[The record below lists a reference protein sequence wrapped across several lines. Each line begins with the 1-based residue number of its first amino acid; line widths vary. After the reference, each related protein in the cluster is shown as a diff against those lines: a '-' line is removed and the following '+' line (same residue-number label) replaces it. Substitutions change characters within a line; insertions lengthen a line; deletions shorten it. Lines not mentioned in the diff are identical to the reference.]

1 MHPWRR
7 VALGSGASTRV
18 AEAVMST
25 DRHEII
31 YLDYAAATPV
41 DPEVARAMANYLT
54 GDGVFAN
61 PASDHGPGRQ
71 AAEALA
77 LARLRVAA
85 LIGAESG
92 EIVFTSGATEA
103 NNLAIAGAA
112 RWRRAHGRGQ
122 RIVTVR
128 TEHKSVLATCAALA
142 DEGFEVCYLDVD
154 PDGLLDPAA
163 LDAVVDDNTALVS
176 VMHVNN
182 ETGVAQNL
190 AALAARVKAAGAL
203 LHVDAVQSAGRLPL
217 DVRVLPVDLLSLSAH
232 KLYGPKG
239 VGALY
244 IRQRPRV
251 RLCPLLHGGGQEA
264 GLRPGTVPVHQAVG
278 MGLAYE
284 LAAQRGEAD
293 TLRLEALRQRLCE
306 SLAAL
311 GGVVLNG
318 REDGAGHIL
327 NVSFVGVQGESLTYE
342 LQAAGL
348 AVASGSACT
357 TMSSQAPSHVLQAM
371 GRPQALAHAAIRLSL
386 GRSTTDRE
394 IDTAAERIRHRV
406 QALRALSPLWRDW
419 CRGRSLQALYETI
432 TPLTVLENSPGARNF
447 EAT

>member
-1 MHPWRR
+1 MN
-7 VALGSGASTRV
+7 
-18 AEAVMST
+18 AE
-25 DRHEII
+25 RHEII

-61 PASDHGPGRQ
+61 PASDHAPGRQ

-77 LARLRVAA
+77 MARCCVAA

-92 EIVFTSGATEA
+92 EIIFTSGATEA

-112 RWRRAHGRGQ
+112 RWRRAHGRG
-122 RIVTVR
+122 RRVVTVR
-128 TEHKSVLATCAALA
+128 TEHKSVLETCVALA
-142 DEGFEVCYLDVD
+142 REGFDVRYLDVD
-154 PDGLLDPAA
+154 PEGLLDLAA
-163 LDAVVDDNTALVS
+163 LDGVLNDDTALVS

-182 ETGVAQNL
+182 ETGVVQNL
-190 AALAARVKAAGAL
+190 AALAARIKAAGAL

-251 RLCPLLHGGGQEA
+251 RLDPLLRGGGQEA
-264 GLRPGTVPVHQAVG
+264 GLRPGTVPVHQVVG
-278 MGLAYE
+278 MGVAYE
-284 LAAQRGEAD
+284 LAAQRHEAD
-293 TLRLEALRQRLCE
+293 ALRLKALRQRLRE
-306 SLAAL
+306 SLAEL

-318 REDGAGHIL
+318 REDGAAHIL
-327 NVSFVGVQGESLTYE
+327 NVSFAGVQGEALAYE

-357 TMSSQAPSHVLQAM
+357 AASNRASSHVLQAM
-371 GRPQALAHAAIRLSL
+371 GRPQALAHAAVRFSL
-386 GRSTTDRE
+386 GRSTTERE
-394 IDTAAERIRHRV
+394 IDAAVERIRYRLRP
-406 QALRALSPLWRDW
+406 LRALSPLWHDW
-419 CRGRSLQALYETI
+419 CRGRSLQALYETV
-432 TPLTVLENSPGARNF
+432 TPLTVLESPPGARNL
-447 EAT
+447 ETT

>member
-1 MHPWRR
+1 
-7 VALGSGASTRV
+7 
-18 AEAVMST
+18 MSA
-25 DRHEII
+25 RQHETI
-31 YLDYAAATPV
+31 YLDYAATTPV
-41 DPEVARAMANYLT
+41 DPEVVRAMANYLS

-61 PASDHGPGRQ
+61 PASEHAPGQQ

-77 LARLRVAA
+77 VARLRVAA
-85 LIGAESG
+85 LVGAEPG

-112 RWRRAHGRGQ
+112 RWRRRHGRGQ

-128 TEHKSVLATCAALA
+128 TEHKSVLETCTALA
-142 DEGFEVCYLDVD
+142 AEGFAVSYLDVGA
-154 PDGLLDPAA
+154 DGRLDPAA
-163 LDAVVDDNTALVS
+163 LDAVLDDDTALVS

-182 ETGVAQNL
+182 ETGVVQDL
-190 AALAARVKAAGAL
+190 AALATRVKAVGAL
-203 LHVDAVQSAGRLPL
+203 LHVDAVQSIGGEPL
-217 DVRVLPVDLLSLSAH
+217 DVRALPVDLVSLSAH

-278 MGLAYE
+278 MGVACE
-284 LAAQRGEAD
+284 LAAQRRASD
-293 TLRLEALRQRLCE
+293 ALWLKGLHQRLRE

-318 REDGAGHIL
+318 REDGAAHIL
-327 NVSFVGVQGESLTYE
+327 NVSFVGIQGETLAYE
-342 LQAAGL
+342 LQAADL

-357 TMSSQAPSHVLQAM
+357 AALSNRAPSHVLQAM
-371 GRPQALAHAAIRLSL
+371 GRPAALAHAAVRFSL
-386 GRSTTDRE
+386 GRSITGHE
-394 IDTAAERIRHRV
+394 IDTAVERIRCRL
-406 QALRALSPLWRDW
+406 QSLRRFSPLWRDW
-419 CRGRSLQALYETI
+419 CRGRSLQALYETA
-432 TPLTVLENSPGARNF
+432 TPLTVLENSPGARKR
-447 EAT
+447 EIT

>member
-1 MHPWRR
+1 M
-7 VALGSGASTRV
+7 S
-18 AEAVMST
+18 AEQ
-25 DRHEII
+25 HETI

-41 DPEVARAMANYLT
+41 DPEVARVMANYLT
-54 GDGVFAN
+54 KDGVFAN
-61 PASDHGPGRQ
+61 PASDHAPGRK

-77 LARLRVAA
+77 VARRRVAA
-85 LIGAESG
+85 LIGAEPG

-122 RIVTVR
+122 RIVTAR
-128 TEHKSVLATCAALA
+128 TEHKSVLGTCAALA
-142 DEGFEVCYLDVD
+142 AEGFDVCYLDVD
-154 PDGLLDPAA
+154 SEGLLDPAA

-182 ETGVAQNL
+182 ETGVVQNL
-190 AALAARVKAAGAL
+190 AALAARVKALGAL
-203 LHVDAVQSAGRLPL
+203 LHVDAVQSIGRLPL
-217 DVRVLPVDLLSLSAH
+217 DVRALPVDLLSLSAH

-244 IRQRPRV
+244 IRQHPRV
-251 RLCPLLHGGGQEA
+251 RLYPLLHGGGQEA

-278 MGLAYE
+278 MGVAYE

-293 TLRLEALRQRLCE
+293 VLRLRALRQRLCE

-311 GGVVLNG
+311 DGVVLNG
-318 REDGAGHIL
+318 GEDGVAHIL
-327 NVSFVGVQGESLTYE
+327 NVSFVGVQGEALAYE
-342 LQAAGL
+342 LQAADL

-357 TMSSQAPSHVLQAM
+357 TVSSRSPSHVLQAM
-371 GRPQALAHAAIRLSL
+371 GRPQALAHAAVRFSL
-386 GRSTTDRE
+386 GRSTTEHE
-394 IDTAAERIRHRV
+394 IDTAVERIRHRL
-406 QALRALSPLWRDW
+406 QPLRTLSPLWRDW

-432 TPLTVLENSPGARNF
+432 TPLTVLVNSPGARNR

>member
-1 MHPWRR
+1 M
-7 VALGSGASTRV
+7 S
-18 AEAVMST
+18 AEQ
-25 DRHEII
+25 HETI

-41 DPEVARAMANYLT
+41 DPEVARVMANYLT
-54 GDGVFAN
+54 EDGIFAN
-61 PASDHGPGRQ
+61 PASDHAPGRK

-77 LARLRVAA
+77 VARLRVAA
-85 LIGAESG
+85 LIGAEPG

-122 RIVTVR
+122 RIVTAR
-128 TEHKSVLATCAALA
+128 TEHKSVLGTCAALA
-142 DEGFEVCYLDVD
+142 AEGFDVCYLDVD
-154 PDGLLDPAA
+154 SEGLLDPAA

-182 ETGVAQNL
+182 ETGVVQNL
-190 AALAARVKAAGAL
+190 AALAARVKALGAL
-203 LHVDAVQSAGRLPL
+203 LHVDAVQSIGRLPL
-217 DVRVLPVDLLSLSAH
+217 DVRALPVDLLSLSAH

-244 IRQRPRV
+244 IRQHPRV
-251 RLCPLLHGGGQEA
+251 RLYPLLHGGGQEA

-278 MGLAYE
+278 MGVAYE

-293 TLRLEALRQRLCE
+293 VLRLRALRQRLCE

-318 REDGAGHIL
+318 GEDGAAHIL
-327 NVSFVGVQGESLTYE
+327 NVSFVGVQGEALAYE
-342 LQAAGL
+342 LQAADL

-357 TMSSQAPSHVLQAM
+357 TVSSRSPSHVLQAM
-371 GRPQALAHAAIRLSL
+371 GRPQALAHAAVRFSL
-386 GRSTTDRE
+386 GRSTTERE
-394 IDTAAERIRHRV
+394 IDTAVERIRHRL
-406 QALRALSPLWRDW
+406 QPLRTLSPLWRDW

-432 TPLTVLENSPGARNF
+432 TPLTVLVNSPGARNR